1 MWLDRYGE
9 EEIKVCDLSRGIAD
23 VNKAIGREEGA
34 MNEAAKNARNLK
46 KMGMSVED
54 IAKVLEKDVSQV
66 KELLESK
73 EMKS

>member
-1 MWLDRYGE
+1 M
-9 EEIKVCDLSRGIAD
+9 CDLSRGIAD
-23 VNKAIGREEGA
+23 VNYEKGA